1 MEIVDRLYEK
11 LSRSGFDEIILSH
24 SQSSVRQVRFSGSR
38 KDMDAEWDE
47 SSLGVFVSRGKRIL
61 ALVINDMSVVDT
73 IPEKLVSMI
82 SRMPENPLFN
92 GIYNR
97 KVDSSSVPARRL
109 SEIDIVDRSMTMI
122 NGAMDNGAEKC
133 AGLIYRKEGIENIR
147 TNYNSVEF
155 PAGGYEML
163 IRSFRNGDSGQ
174 EASHAGM
181 MSDLH
186 ESDFARLGEES
197 ARNATLKTSYSDG
210 VEGKIDVI
218 MSPYVIGNI
227 LTYSSEFFSA
237 ESVISG
243 LSFLQDRIGQP
254 VASESVTLID
264 DPLDFTGI
272 GGRMFDDE
280 CVPTRRNMMIDHGVL
295 KTYFHSFSTSK
306 NFKTETTGNA
316 GILMPNSWQLKL
328 SGGERK
334 IDEMIASMKRG
345 LFIQNTWYT
354 RFQDY
359 RNGVFS
365 TVPRDGIYLVEN
377 GEITTRWKGV
387 RISDSV
393 PNILKSISE
402 TSMETRKV
410 KWWQEIAATEM
421 PYALVNDVNITK
433 AF

>member
-1 MEIVDRLYEK
+1 
-11 LSRSGFDEIILSH
+11 
-24 SQSSVRQVRFSGSR
+24 
-38 KDMDAEWDE
+38 
-47 SSLGVFVSRGKRIL
+47 
-61 ALVINDMSVVDT
+61 
-73 IPEKLVSMI
+73 
-82 SRMPENPLFN
+82 
-92 GIYNR
+92 
-97 KVDSSSVPARRL
+97 
-109 SEIDIVDRSMTMI
+109 MTMI
-122 NGAMDNGAEKC
+122 NGAMDNGAEKS
-133 AGLIYRKEGIENIR
+133 AGLIYRKEGTENIR
-147 TNYNSVEF
+147 TNYNDVEF
-155 PAGGYEML
+155 PSGGYEML

-181 MSDLH
+181 LSDLH
-186 ESDFARLGEES
+186 DSDFAKLGEES
-197 ARNATLKTSYSDG
+197 ARNATLKTNYSDG

-218 MSPYVIGNI
+218 MSPYVIGNV

-243 LSFLQDRIGQP
+243 LSFLQDRIEQP

-280 CVPTRRNMMIDHGVL
+280 CTPTRKNTIIDHGVL
-295 KTYFHSFSTSK
+295 RTYFQSFSTSK

-328 SGGERK
+328 NGGERK

-377 GEITTRWKGV
+377 GEITTRWKGI

-393 PNILKSISE
+393 PNILKSIRE
-402 TSMETRKV
+402 TSRETSKV